1 MGLPIQSMVS
11 TMTSDF
17 KLYAVMIE
25 AFEGEWDYVRVESS
39 WNYETAVKKFQNKED
54 AEKEAKQWN
63 TGQVVE
69 WKFYEK

>member
-1 MGLPIQSMVS
+1 
-11 TMTSDF
+11 MTSDF

-39 WNYETAVKKFQNKED
+39 WNYETAVKKFQNKKD
-54 AEKEAKQWN
+54 AEEEAKQWN

-69 WKFYEK
+69 WKFYER